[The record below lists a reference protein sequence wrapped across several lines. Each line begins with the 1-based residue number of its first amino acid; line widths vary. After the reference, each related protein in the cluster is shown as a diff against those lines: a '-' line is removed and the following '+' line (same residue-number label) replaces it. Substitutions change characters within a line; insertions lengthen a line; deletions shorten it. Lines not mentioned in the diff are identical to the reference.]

1 MRIRIYSL
9 AGRRAGKSTMCWGSR
24 CCQIAGN
31 MGPFAGGN
39 ELGTHSLGPTVNGF
53 FHCHN
58 RGHDPQVLQD
68 RLTVALDKLHT
79 LSHFPKGFTAQA
91 QAQAQTASTHHGSA
105 GNHRRSGEPESWP
118 GSGDPTYTETVAP
131 DLTLQQPPPS
141 DPSGQLPST
150 FWPAAGLWSSRSGG
164 KPQPLPG
171 CSLCAATEG

>member
-1 MRIRIYSL
+1 
-9 AGRRAGKSTMCWGSR
+9 MCWGSR
-24 CCQIAGN
+24 CCQIAEN

-150 FWPAAGLWSSRSGG
+150 FWPAAGLWSSRSSG

-171 CSLCAATEG
+171 CSLCAAAEG